1 MIPGALGY
9 ITLIATVVWA
19 LDAAGIAFGSLKW
32 DGAMIGVNAV
42 VVGWLLFIFDR
53 GRLML
58 GSRREHDVVE
68 A

>member
-1 MIPGALGY
+1 
-9 ITLIATVVWA
+9 
-19 LDAAGIAFGSLKW
+19 
-32 DGAMIGVNAV
+32 MIGVNAV